1 MSVRKRKRPPTANR
15 WGDLPVRRDQAV
27 LAVLT
32 EQWTPAHAIEL
43 AVADDAAFRL
53 DPSDKRA
60 GNSLERAVE
69 RCIARPARACLCR
82 SMELCRHSKG
92 KGEGAM
98 PTLLASCECF
108 LELRVFSPSK

>member
-60 GNSLERAVE
+60 GNSLKRAVE
-69 RCIARPARACLCR
+69 RCIARLVEERHVESRVRLVRNRATR
-82 SMELCRHSKG
+82 MVRRRRE
-92 KGEGAM
+92 A
-98 PTLLASCECF
+98 LAI
-108 LELRVFSPSK
+108 P

>member
-60 GNSLERAVE
+60 GNSLKRAVE
-69 RCIARPARACLCR
+69 RCIARLVEEPCQARSQPRNAHGAAPAGSSRHPLVVCSLSCASPPASRA
-82 SMELCRHSKG
+82 
-92 KGEGAM
+92 
-98 PTLLASCECF
+98 
-108 LELRVFSPSK
+108 